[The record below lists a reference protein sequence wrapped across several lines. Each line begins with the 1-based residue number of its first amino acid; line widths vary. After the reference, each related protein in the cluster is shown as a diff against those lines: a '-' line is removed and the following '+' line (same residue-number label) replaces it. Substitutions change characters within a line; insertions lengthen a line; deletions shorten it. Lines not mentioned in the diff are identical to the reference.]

1 MSEFDLSPAAQH
13 WVNVVLV
20 WIGFGALSGL
30 LARAVL
36 PLRQP
41 VGPLPTMVV
50 GIVGSALGLLALSLL
65 WSDRPMNPISPAGFL
80 AATAGAL
87 VVLIIYRLC
96 VTSRPKKEEGDGG
109 DL

>member
-1 MSEFDLSPAAQH
+1 MPEFDLSPAAQH

-20 WIGFGALSGL
+20 WIGFGALAGL

-36 PLRQP
+36 PVRQP

-50 GIVGSALGLLALSLL
+50 GILGSAVGLLALSLL
-65 WSDRPMNPISPAGFL
+65 WSDRPLNPISPAGFL

-87 VVLIIYRLC
+87 VLLILYR
-96 VTSRPKKEEGDGG
+96 VYGTFRPKKEEGRGG

>member
-1 MSEFDLSPAAQH
+1 MPEFDLSPAAQH

-20 WIGFGALSGL
+20 WIGFGALAGL

-50 GIVGSALGLLALSLL
+50 GIVGSAVGLLALSLL
-65 WSDRPMNPISPAGFL
+65 WSDRPLNPISLVGFL

-87 VVLIIYRLC
+87 VLLILYR
-96 VTSRPKKEEGDGG
+96 VYGTFRPKKEEGHGG
-109 DL
+109 EL